1 MSVADQIRTAVIGT
15 GHLGREHARVYATL
29 AEDGQSALTAVCD
42 LNQGAGESI
51 AGQYRTRYVSDYR
64 ELIGKVDA
72 VSVSTPTVNHCE
84 IANAFLDAGADVLVE
99 KPIARTVAEADM
111 MIATA
116 QKRGCIL
123 QVGHIERFNP
133 AFQAL
138 EPLVREPRFFEV
150 HRMGIF
156 TPRSLDIDVV
166 MDLMVHEL
174 DIVSALVGSDVVR
187 LEAVG
192 IPILTPRID
201 LANARLE
208 YASGCIANITAS
220 RVAGERLRKL
230 RVFQPNEYFSLD
242 YAQQEVAV
250 CRLIP
255 AQGRKPKIV
264 AGMLE
269 VARREPLLAEIEHFL
284 DAVRNRREPIV
295 SGIEGRRSL
304 ALANEVL
311 EKIREHS
318 NRAGLN
324 LKLD

>member
-1 MSVADQIRTAVIGT
+1 MAVSDQIRTAVIGT
-15 GHLGREHARVYATL
+15 GHLGREHARVYAIL
-29 AEDGQSALTAVCD
+29 SENGQSVLTGVCD
-42 LNQGAGESI
+42 LNPAAGESI
-51 AGQYRTRYVSDYR
+51 ASQYRTHFVSDYR
-64 ELIGKVDA
+64 ELLGKVDA
-72 VSVSTPTVNHCE
+72 VSVSTPTINHCE
-84 IANAFLDAGADVLVE
+84 IADAFLDAGADVLVE
-99 KPIARTVAEADM
+99 KPIARTVAEADT

-138 EPLVREPRFFEV
+138 EPLVKEPRFFEV

-174 DIVSALVGSDVVR
+174 DIVSSLVRSDVVR

-208 YASGCIANITAS
+208 FASGCIANITAS

-255 AQGRKPKIV
+255 VHDRKPEIV
-264 AGMLE
+264 AGMLD
-269 VARREPLLAEIEHFL
+269 VVRREPLLAEIEHFL
-284 DAVRNRREPIV
+284 DAVRNRREPVV
-295 SGIEGRRSL
+295 SGIEGRKSL
-304 ALANEVL
+304 ALATEVL
-311 EKIREHS
+311 TKIREHS

-324 LKLD
+324 LSMD